1 MCDPESSLFS
11 YLCRLLNSRIVLRP
25 AALRRRRGQKAAVA
39 ACARRSGFAT
49 PNKAIYSGDD
59 DGASSL
65 SDATEFASELS
76 TRSSDIS
83 ESVTKPLRRPKEEAA
98 WTEGGGLRDKMA
110 ALPLLLET
118 THV

>member
-1 MCDPESSLFS
+1 MRSQVLP
-11 YLCRLLNSRIVLRP
+11 LCRLLNSTIVL
-25 AALRRRRGQKAAVA
+25 RRRGQK